1 MIKQK
6 DFEKVVIDHFLQ
18 EISKPNI
25 MIKMTGA
32 FVAQKENAG
41 ALFYSIVI
49 PACIFC
55 TVRLRN
61 FYKCN
66 ICLWLTVLVAGYPDE
81 QKRELGSTLFLRVA
95 DDRGFCCAKRKCRET
110 LFFYRY
116 PCLHFLHR
124 SPA

>member
-6 DFEKVVIDHFLQ
+6 DFKKVVIDHFLQ

-32 FVAQKENAG
+32 FVAQKENAEK
-41 ALFYSIVI
+41 LFSSIII

-81 QKRELGSTLFLRVA
+81 QKRELGSTLFFVGA
-95 DDRGFCCAKRKCRET
+95 DDRT
-110 LFFYRY
+110 
-116 PCLHFLHR
+116 
-124 SPA
+124 